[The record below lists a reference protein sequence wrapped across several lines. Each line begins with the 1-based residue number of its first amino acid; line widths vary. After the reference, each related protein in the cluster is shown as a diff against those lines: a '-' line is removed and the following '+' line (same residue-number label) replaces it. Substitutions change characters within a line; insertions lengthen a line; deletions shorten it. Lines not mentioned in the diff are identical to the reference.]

1 MPDRT
6 AGLYRHATNVGTN
19 RRYSGR
25 YSGRTGGQ
33 VGELT
38 DHRHIG
44 TLVTF
49 DVHRTVK
56 VMSVGHMGQADCPW
70 SAFDG
75 VPYRL
80 A

>member
-6 AGLYRHATNVGTN
+6 AGLYRHAIDVGTN

-25 YSGRTGGQ
+25 TGRGRRTGRQG
-33 VGELT
+33 GELT
-38 DHRHIG
+38 DHHHIG

-56 VMSVGHMGQADCPW
+56 VMSVGHMGQADCP
-70 SAFDG
+70 
-75 VPYRL
+75 
-80 A
+80 